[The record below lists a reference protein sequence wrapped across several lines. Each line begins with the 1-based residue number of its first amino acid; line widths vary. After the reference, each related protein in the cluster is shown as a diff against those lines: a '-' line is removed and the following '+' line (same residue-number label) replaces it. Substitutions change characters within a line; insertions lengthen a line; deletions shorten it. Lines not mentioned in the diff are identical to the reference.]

1 MWRFEINNPTL
12 ANVFAKLT
20 NIANLSV
27 QLVNVTHSKP
37 FGTQYASLAIE
48 IKDSDLSTLLM
59 DISRL
64 YTTGKKNISENYNE
78 VRGYDGTAEATIV
91 YKLESDNALLQK
103 EYGCLIAELTNPDVE
118 EDPFKYTS
126 AYIIKGSLIDDK
138 DSTKTNQIILISC
151 INPVT
156 TLKSKFWFVDKKF
169 QSIDQKVLNLRKT
182 FDVVII
188 NETVYFLTLA
198 GETFFHM
205 EHAYKNIC
213 EKTVD
218 ALIESDVFSDPEM
231 FKKTATSKHNPRR
244 FVSYSESNF
253 EYLKSKE
260 NRKSIAEKFQIK
272 LTGDEEIFDT
282 SSELNN
288 DRIVKL
294 ICNKGMLHPINENP
308 MEVNGAK
315 PWS

>member
-1 MWRFEINNPTL
+1 MSLTTL

-20 NIANLSV
+20 SIANLSV

-198 GETFFHM
+198 G
-205 EHAYKNIC
+205 YKPI
-213 EKTVD
+213 
-218 ALIESDVFSDPEM
+218 
-231 FKKTATSKHNPRR
+231 
-244 FVSYSESNF
+244 
-253 EYLKSKE
+253 
-260 NRKSIAEKFQIK
+260 
-272 LTGDEEIFDT
+272 TGAFRSPPAPLRT
-282 SSELNN
+282 L
-288 DRIVKL
+288 L
-294 ICNKGMLHPINENP
+294 
-308 MEVNGAK
+308 
-315 PWS
+315 

>member
-1 MWRFEINNPTL
+1 M
-12 ANVFAKLT
+12 
-20 NIANLSV
+20 
-27 QLVNVTHSKP
+27 
-37 FGTQYASLAIE
+37 
-48 IKDSDLSTLLM
+48 
-59 DISRL
+59 
-64 YTTGKKNISENYNE
+64 
-78 VRGYDGTAEATIV
+78 
-91 YKLESDNALLQK
+91 
-103 EYGCLIAELTNPDVE
+103 
-118 EDPFKYTS
+118 
-126 AYIIKGSLIDDK
+126 
-138 DSTKTNQIILISC
+138 
-151 INPVT
+151 
-156 TLKSKFWFVDKKF
+156 
-169 QSIDQKVLNLRKT
+169 
-182 FDVVII
+182 
-188 NETVYFLTLA
+188 
-198 GETFFHM
+198 
-205 EHAYKNIC
+205 
-213 EKTVD
+213 
-218 ALIESDVFSDPEM
+218 FSDPEM